1 MKRINI
7 EVELEGV
14 VSATSVE
21 RAKASLSQ
29 ELRSEVVWVI
39 THSIDS
45 KVLFPVFF
53 NALDVWHEG
62 DEDDEIG
69 VLDIDFYAS
78 VIVNALVPDED
89 TSSVLESELKN
100 VLQDSDLIRGELESV
115 VVTITEINS

>member
-1 MKRINI
+1 MKRVNI
-7 EVELEGV
+7 EIEIEGEILATSELE
-14 VSATSVE
+14 A
-21 RAKASLSQ
+21 RKALSQ

-39 THSIDS
+39 THSIDA

-62 DEDDEIG
+62 DEDDEIE
-69 VLDIDFYAS
+69 VLDIDFYVS
-78 VIVNALVPDED
+78 VIVNALVPDEG

-115 VVTITEINS
+115 AVTISEINF